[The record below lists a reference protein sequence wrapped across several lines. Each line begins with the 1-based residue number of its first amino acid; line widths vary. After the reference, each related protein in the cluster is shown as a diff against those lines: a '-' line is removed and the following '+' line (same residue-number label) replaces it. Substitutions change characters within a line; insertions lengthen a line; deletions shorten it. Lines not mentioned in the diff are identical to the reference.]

1 MKLNQ
6 DHLRQYAA
14 GLEEKE
20 LAGATVRKY
29 MRDAAAFIEW
39 ADGRMVDKALT
50 IAYKDHLRSSG
61 YLTTTVNN
69 KIVTLNR
76 FLKAAGLEEQ
86 TVKNIKVQTRDL
98 ENVMTQTDFDRI
110 MRQAKQKGT
119 PRDVFMLEALFRT
132 GLRVSELQF
141 LTVDSIQAGFILVD
155 NKGKQRK
162 VPVSPTLARLSRA
175 YAKKANITAGPLI
188 VNRRGDPLTRG
199 YIFKRLKWLAG
210 QARVKLTRAYPHS
223 IRHLF
228 AKNWLERNGA
238 GRSLQLADILGHS
251 SLETTR
257 LYTRLTVSEARSTM
271 D

>member
-1 MKLNQ
+1 MKLNT
-6 DHLRQYAA
+6 DHLEQY
-14 GLEEKE
+14 GKDLEKKE
-20 LAGATVRKY
+20 LAPATLRKY
-29 MRDAAAFIEW
+29 LADAAAFIAW
-39 ADGRMVDKALT
+39 ADGREVDKALA
-50 IAYKDHLRSSG
+50 IAYKDHLKATG
-61 YLTTTVNN
+61 YQTSTINN

-76 FLKAAGLEEQ
+76 FLKAVDLEGHA
-86 TVKNIKVQTRDL
+86 VKNIRVQARGL

-119 PRDVFMLEALFRT
+119 ARDVFMLEALYRT

-141 LTVDSIQAGFILVD
+141 FTLESLQDGFILVD

-162 VPVSPTLARLSRA
+162 VPVSSTLNRLAKA
-175 YAKKANITAGPLI
+175 YAKKAGITAGPLI
-188 VNRRGDPLTRG
+188 INRQGNPLTRG
-199 YIFKRLKWLAG
+199 YIFQRMKWLAG
-210 QARVKLTRAYPHS
+210 QARVKLARVYPHS

-257 LYTRLTVSEARSTM
+257 LYTRLTVSEARATM